1 MDTLRTYS
9 MFAFIVLGAGT
20 LQVFWF
26 LRALLCFGFEEKKKW
41 KNGFGE
47 SEVIEQS
54 AVSWTTTIQM
64 HTASLCFIAVT
75 WSTIVRFVFFFL
87 CLLIKYEIPFP
98 MECQWIEAV
107 SRKYLHFCLWI
118 CRMKKKIL
126 LKDQHSK
133 GFTLFNTN
141 FANFRIHLSIP
152 FGAYNLYEPPA

>member
-75 WSTIVRFVFFFL
+75 RSTIVRFVFFSSCVCSSNMRFL
-87 CLLIKYEIPFP
+87 FQWNVNELKLFQESISIFVYEFVG
-98 MECQWIEAV
+98 WN
-107 SRKYLHFCLWI
+107 
-118 CRMKKKIL
+118 KKICWKISIQRVL
-126 LKDQHSK
+126 PFS
-133 GFTLFNTN
+133 TLILQIFE
-141 FANFRIHLSIP
+141 FIYPFRLVRTICMNP
-152 FGAYNLYEPPA
+152 